1 MTTGT
6 NGALRNFLGSVK
18 VKLLSILSLFLLL
31 GCASST
37 QDLIDQA
44 HLTGDWKA
52 VNKRL
57 DIIEKRESRRNS
69 ETCPRDKTKFCNN
82 RFSDQRCSCVSTI
95 EVRRALESLGY

>member
-1 MTTGT
+1 
-6 NGALRNFLGSVK
+6 
-18 VKLLSILSLFLLL
+18 LFLLL

-44 HLTGDWKA
+44 HLTGDWTA

-57 DIIEKRESRRNS
+57 GIIEKREAQRSS
-69 ETCPRDKTKFCNN
+69 ETCPRGKTKFCNVHFN
-82 RFSDQRCSCVSTI
+82 DKRCSCVSTI